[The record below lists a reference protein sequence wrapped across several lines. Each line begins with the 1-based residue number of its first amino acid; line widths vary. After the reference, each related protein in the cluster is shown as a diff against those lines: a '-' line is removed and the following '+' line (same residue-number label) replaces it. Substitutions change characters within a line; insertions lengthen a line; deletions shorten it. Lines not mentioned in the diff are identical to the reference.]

1 MTAFKAADILLPK
14 LPAKGM
20 EKWSVVACDQYTGE
34 PQYWEKTAELT
45 KGAPT
50 ALELILPE
58 IYLNAPDAKQRAE
71 RVNLY
76 MRRYLNE
83 GLFEQFNDSMILVR
97 RRQAD
102 GRVRLGLIGQID
114 LEEYDYRKG
123 SKSQVRATEATVP
136 ERIPP
141 RVAIRKDAPLELPH
155 IMVLIDDPQKTVI
168 EPLEEKMSGIANVT
182 KLYDFE
188 LMLGGGHIEGALLDK
203 DSIARVNSALEK
215 LADKDAFNRR
225 YGLSGE
231 DVLLYAMGD
240 GNHSLATAKEC
251 YEIKKR
257 EGSPDAELARYALVE
272 LVNLHSEALEFEA
285 IHRVITGVDTGKL
298 MSEMEKALGL
308 SESTA
313 GQSFRVILSG
323 KETDFSISNTSSN
336 LTVGTLQ
343 NFLDGYLKE
352 NAGSIDYIHGEN
364 VVRELCRSE
373 NTIGFLLPSMKKEE
387 LFPTVIKDGALPRKT
402 FSMGHANDKRFYLEA
417 RRISF

>member
-1 MTAFKAADILLPK
+1 MTAFMAADILLPK

-34 PQYWEKTAELT
+34 PQYWEKAEALT
-45 KGAPT
+45 KGAPS
-50 ALELILPE
+50 AMRLILPE
-58 IYLNAPDAKQRAE
+58 IYLKSPDLKQRAE
-71 RVNLY
+71 RVNYY
-76 MRRYLNE
+76 MQRYLDD
-83 GLFEQFNDSMILVR
+83 GLFQHFDDSMILVR

-102 GRVRLGLIGQID
+102 GRLRLGLIGQID
-114 LEEYDYRKG
+114 LEEYDYHKG
-123 SKSQVRATEATVP
+123 SRSQVRATEATVA

-141 RVAIRKDAPLELPH
+141 RVAIRKEAPLELPH
-155 IMVLIDDPQKTVI
+155 IMVLIDDPKKTVI
-168 EPLEEKMSGIANVT
+168 EPLEAKMSGMT

-203 DSIARVNSALEK
+203 KSVGQVMAALDG

-231 DVLLYAMGD
+231 EVLLYAMGD

-257 EGSPDAELARYALVE
+257 EGSPDAEFARYALVE

-298 MSEMEKALGL
+298 MKEMESALGL
-308 SESTA
+308 SEGTA
-313 GQSFRVILSG
+313 GQSFKVILSG
-323 KETDFSISNTSSN
+323 KETDYSVANTSSN
-336 LTVGTLQ
+336 LTVGSLQ
-343 NFLDGYLKE
+343 SFLDGYLSDNE
-352 NAGSIDYIHGEN
+352 GTIDYIHGED
-364 VVRELCRSE
+364 VVRKLCE
-373 NTIGFLLPSMKKEE
+373 EKNTIGFLLPSMKKEE

-417 RRISF
+417 RRIRF

>member
-1 MTAFKAADILLPK
+1 MTAFMAADILLPR

-34 PQYWEKTAELT
+34 PGYWKKAAALT

-50 ALELILPE
+50 AMELILPE
-58 IYLNAPDAKQRAE
+58 IYLKSPDLKQRAD
-71 RVNLY
+71 RVNHY
-76 MRRYLNE
+76 MQRYLDD
-83 GLFEQFNDSMILVR
+83 GLFQQFDDSMILVR

-114 LEEYDYRKG
+114 LEKYDYHKG
-123 SKSQVRATEATVP
+123 SKSQVRATEATVA

-141 RVAIRKDAPLELPH
+141 RVAIRKEAPLELPH
-155 IMVLIDDPQKTVI
+155 IMVLIDDPERTVI
-168 EPLEEKMSGIANVT
+168 EPLEAEMGGMT

-203 DSIARVNSALEK
+203 ASVGRVTAALEE

-225 YGLSGE
+225 YGLSNE
-231 DVLLYAMGD
+231 EVLLYAMGD

-257 EGSPDAELARYALVE
+257 EGSPDAKLARYALVE

-298 MSEMEKALGL
+298 MKEMEKALAL
-308 SESTA
+308 SKGTA
-313 GQSFRVILSG
+313 GQSFKVILSG
-323 KETDFSISNTSSN
+323 SETDYSISNTSSN
-336 LTVGTLQ
+336 LTVGSLQ
-343 NFLDGYLKE
+343 GFLDDYLE
-352 NAGSIDYIHGEN
+352 GNAGSIDYIHGED
-364 VVRELCRSE
+364 VVRKLCEGE

-417 RRISF
+417 RRIRMN